1 MIVVMRLNQK
11 DEMQYIALI
20 HKNTDSAPPTD
31 EWDRFIAAAKATGM
45 FKGGS
50 EIGSRQ
56 TIGQKTVSDTTESV
70 GGFMRFDS
78 DDPEELHALLREYPV
93 IQHGGTIELCEVPK
107 S

>member
-1 MIVVMRLNQK
+1 
-11 DEMQYIALI
+11 MQYIALI
-20 HKNTDSAPPTD
+20 HKNADSSPTTD
-31 EWDRFIAAAKATGM
+31 EWDRFIDAAAATGM

-50 EIGSRQ
+50 EIGLRQ

-78 DDPEELHALLREYPV
+78 DDPEELHALLRDHPV
-93 IQHGGTIELCEVPK
+93 IQRGGTIELCEMPN